1 MNIDRRSLG
10 LPTVL
15 LGLAALAF
23 SIVRRRR
30 ESEAVRN
37 LRGKVVLITGGSRGL
52 GFAIAR
58 EAASIG
64 ARLVLTARDAEEL
77 SRAKARLVSIGVATP
92 QDVMVQAADASVP
105 GDIQDLIAAAMAY
118 FGRIDVVVN
127 NAGIIMVGPVE
138 SQTLDSFRM
147 AMNINF
153 FGSLHTTLA
162 VLPQMLARG
171 EGSIVNIA
179 SIGGKVAFPHLLPY
193 VASKFA
199 LVGWSQGLRAEL
211 VRKGIQVVTVTPGI
225 MCTGSHIQAR
235 FTGNADQEYRWFAGA
250 ASFPGT
256 ATNATK
262 AARKVLIA
270 LAKGKAEISIG
281 LQAIVAARLA
291 NISTELTAR
300 FLSLADLFLPGDP
313 VAVGLGDVPDARGFF
328 DADHSVGGV
337 AFRGGLNPVL
347 ERFGGMA
354 IKQYNQEPPTE

>member
-58 EAASIG
+58 EAASVG

-127 NAGIIMVGPVE
+127 NAGNSGRA
-138 SQTLDSFRM
+138 S
-147 AMNINF
+147 
-153 FGSLHTTLA
+153 
-162 VLPQMLARG
+162 G
-171 EGSIVNIA
+171 E
-179 SIGGKVAFPHLLPY
+179 
-193 VASKFA
+193 
-199 LVGWSQGLRAEL
+199 
-211 VRKGIQVVTVTPGI
+211 
-225 MCTGSHIQAR
+225 
-235 FTGNADQEYRWFAGA
+235 
-250 ASFPGT
+250 
-256 ATNATK
+256 
-262 AARKVLIA
+262 
-270 LAKGKAEISIG
+270 
-281 LQAIVAARLA
+281 
-291 NISTELTAR
+291 
-300 FLSLADLFLPGDP
+300 
-313 VAVGLGDVPDARGFF
+313 PDAG
-328 DADHSVGGV
+328 
-337 AFRGGLNPVL
+337 
-347 ERFGGMA
+347 
-354 IKQYNQEPPTE
+354 